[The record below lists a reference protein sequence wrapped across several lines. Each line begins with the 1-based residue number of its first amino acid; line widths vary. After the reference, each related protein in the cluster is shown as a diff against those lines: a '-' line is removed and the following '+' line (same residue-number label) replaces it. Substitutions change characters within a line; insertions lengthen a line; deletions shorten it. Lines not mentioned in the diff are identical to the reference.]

1 MNYNEIIHHILELDK
16 SIICAAIAKLRD
28 GKILATKYKE
38 QALGLL
44 TRQESELLIAQSLIR
59 MSTRSTLEYK
69 LGKTLYS
76 NTVYE
81 KMITASMYLF
91 SNGGRRKDNNN
102 NNNNDSILVLSFDK
116 NADHELIINS
126 KVLPYLK
133 EKYKT
138 STEMY

>member
-102 NNNNDSILVLSFDK
+102 NDSILVLSFDK

-133 EKYKT
+133 EKYKI